1 MGGKDFIFEEE
12 KTSADMI
19 DFAHGLF
26 MEHGLYICAALGVF
40 VFAVMAYV
48 FTINDT
54 IGQTPEV
61 QWHLKELKKEQED
74 FEKSMK

>member
-26 MEHGLYICAALGVF
+26 MEHGLYICAAIGVF

-48 FTINDT
+48 FTINDS
-54 IGQTPEV
+54 IG
-61 QWHLKELKKEQED
+61 
-74 FEKSMK
+74 